1 MNTQA
6 EHQQPSVQ
14 ALQRS
19 RLVTRSMAMLFFAT
33 FGALTSFYV
42 MLAVVPQFV
51 VAIGGSRSAAGLVT
65 SFMMGATV
73 IGELATP
80 LLSRLCGTRSMF
92 GIGLLLLGAPA
103 VVLAVWPNSAVVIG
117 VSIARG
123 VGFGVVAVLGSA
135 SVARAATGARRGEAV
150 ALYGVITGIPA
161 VVALPAGVWIAE
173 HLGFRPVFIAGSV
186 SALVG
191 LAVVGGLPE
200 QPTSAA
206 RPTAPKVAASR
217 SSSTPTTMATT
228 STMATTA
235 TMSMPVMVF
244 LANAVGAGVVVTF
257 LPVAIDNQHGG
268 LVPAGL
274 FVHSITA
281 TATRFWAGRRGDRHG
296 HARLMLPAAAISGV
310 GVLALVAAPS
320 AVAVMIS
327 MVLFGAGFGVIENA
341 SLAVMYERAP
351 VDRYN
356 KVSAIWNA
364 TYDAGLGLGAAGFGV
379 VAAHSGFLVAFGAT
393 AVVVVAACLPAQRDR
408 QSAAP
413 VARSHRS
420 RPVLRTPADYCSNA
434 QSSKADAPSM
444 RALSLGAP
452 RIATIT
458 LRSPRVAE
466 PTRQYPASVVWPVFT
481 PVAPS

>member
-228 STMATTA
+228 ATMA
-235 TMSMPVMVF
+235 MPVMVF

-296 HARLMLPAAAISGV
+296 HARLMLPAAAISGI

-356 KVSAIWNA
+356 KVSAMWNA

-379 VAAHSGFLVAFGAT
+379 VAAHSGFRVAFGAT
-393 AVVVVAACLPAQRDR
+393 AVVVVAACLPARRDR
-408 QSAAP
+408 QSVVA
-413 VARSHRS
+413 VAR
-420 RPVLRTPADYCSNA
+420 D
-434 QSSKADAPSM
+434 
-444 RALSLGAP
+444 
-452 RIATIT
+452 
-458 LRSPRVAE
+458 
-466 PTRQYPASVVWPVFT
+466 ASVVSLSPQ
-481 PVAPS
+481 PRAA